1 MPSWASLASG
11 VGTSDE
17 RRAAARIGKA
27 VRSFIDNVDDAYS
40 AGKGLLLV
48 GPPGRGKS
56 YVGCAVLRSLPSKY
70 RYRFATLKGF
80 IRLNQRSFSEQ
91 SAWEKGYDAEA
102 YERWRKIQ
110 KLLNRLRNE
119 YDFLLID
126 DVGKEYRTS
135 SNFAENE
142 FDYLLRHRYDRGLPT
157 LMTSNVPL
165 DQWVETYG
173 EAMHSFVHE
182 CVYLIDMNG
191 LPDLRRSA
199 RA

>member
-1 MPSWASLASG
+1 MISRRGFLAACTVPLLRG
-11 VGTSDE
+11 Q
-17 RRAAARIGKA
+17 AAKPAM
-27 VRSFIDNVDDAYS
+27 
-40 AGKGLLLV
+40 
-48 GPPGRGKS
+48 
-56 YVGCAVLRSLPSKY
+56 
-70 RYRFATLKGF
+70 FA
-80 IRLNQRSFSEQ
+80 
-91 SAWEKGYDAEA
+91 DAEA